1 VFRLAAAE
9 QAGAARVHR
18 ALEAAQAVA
27 GRAAELCSP
36 ESFAVQLGAALAERF
51 MPPCAEPEAVRI
63 VDVPELIGSRCD
75 HLYLARM
82 VEGGFPSARRALELL
97 SFEDLARVNA
107 LAGRQVFRI
116 RASPAGPVPEGL
128 AEEVLLFDLAV
139 STARS
144 TVTLSWPRADER
156 GQADPAVAL
165 RGGGAPRR
173 GGLHRRGSQ
182 EGRARG

>member
-1 VFRLAAAE
+1 
-9 QAGAARVHR
+9 
-18 ALEAAQAVA
+18 
-27 GRAAELCSP
+27 
-36 ESFAVQLGAALAERF
+36 
-51 MPPCAEPEAVRI
+51 
-63 VDVPELIGSRCD
+63 
-75 HLYLARM
+75 M

-156 GQADPAVAL
+156 GRPTLPSRL